1 MKACFI
7 SSVECSI
14 LWEVLRFTF
23 TFIWL
28 CKYMVLLQNSQSHS
42 TVPYLKSPTCFLLSL
57 LLYCFTRMSAL
68 CPHWNLKSWRPVC
81 TILSGTTQN
90 LQDSYWL
97 LSTSQWF
104 LAPSLSL
111 AAHVVYMFFMI
122 AALYTAPNGL
132 FAVSFMLFLIS

>member
-104 LAPSLSL
+104 LAPLQHMSSICFLWL
-111 AAHVVYMFFMI
+111 LPYIQLLMVC
-122 AALYTAPNGL
+122 LL
-132 FAVSFMLFLIS
+132 FHLCCS